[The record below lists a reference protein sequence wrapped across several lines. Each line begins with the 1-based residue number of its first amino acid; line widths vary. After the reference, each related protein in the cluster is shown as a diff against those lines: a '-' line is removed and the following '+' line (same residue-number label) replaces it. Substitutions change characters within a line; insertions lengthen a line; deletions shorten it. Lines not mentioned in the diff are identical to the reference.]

1 MNIRRPVSAVVAV
14 VLTLAAAGCGTF
26 DPQRARRDQ
35 VDAFR
40 ADLAAKAEALLAEP
54 LSLDACV
61 RIAMTNS
68 YAARKADL
76 DQELARLGRNAS
88 FSAFLPQVSVA
99 SGYTSRDYANVM
111 GATSAG
117 DYVTGPKRDSSTT
130 LSAGLPV
137 FMPSTWFLYAAARH
151 GYAAAAVAA
160 HYVRQSLVLQVT
172 SQYCDILVQ
181 QDTIAALRA
190 QLDAAENLSERLSG
204 LAGEGFAADWERGQA
219 DLQAA
224 SRRTELAHA
233 ERQLALLR
241 AQLLQ
246 TLGLPPDAEIRL
258 SGDLGPLDLPE
269 ASTADRVLQALATH
283 PQLSIADRQV
293 VMKEHA
299 VRQAFCDFLPTLSIS
314 ATHVWGG
321 EDLALEAVGWQTGFS
336 GAWALFK
343 GFANVEKYKS
353 AKVERTQ
360 SELERENTFLS
371 VIVGVI
377 SAENALRDA
386 TESLVLRQQAYDV
399 LAAKYADRAARADE
413 GLLPLS
419 DALDARAEMDL
430 AQVAL
435 VRSRY
440 QERIAAANLQ
450 LAMGATLLPDEQAGE
465 SADGQPA
472 GDAEADAVPE
482 GQASEAPAQP
492 ADGSPAP

>member
-1 MNIRRPVSAVVAV
+1 MNLRRPLSALLATA
-14 VLTLAAAGCGTF
+14 LLLAAAGCSTF
-26 DPQRARRDQ
+26 DPERARREQ
-35 VDAFR
+35 TDAFR
-40 ADLAAKAEALLAEP
+40 ADLSAKAEALLAEP

-76 DQELARLGRNAS
+76 DRELARLGRNAT
-88 FSAFLPQVSVA
+88 FSAFLPQVSLA
-99 SGYTSRDYANVM
+99 SGYTSRDYPNVM

-117 DYVTGPKRDSSTT
+117 DFVSGPKRDSSTT

-160 HYVRQSLVLQVT
+160 HYVRQCLVLQVT

-181 QDTIAALRA
+181 QDTIDALRA
-190 QLDAAENLSERLSG
+190 QLDAAENLSQRLSG
-204 LAGEGFAADWERGQA
+204 LADEGYAADWERGQA
-219 DLQAA
+219 DLQTA
-224 SRRTELAHA
+224 SRRTELAIA
-233 ERQLALLR
+233 ERQLGLLR

-246 TLGLPPDAEIRL
+246 TLGLPPDAPIRL

-269 ASTADRVLQALATH
+269 ASTADRVLQALSSH
-283 PQLSIADRQV
+283 PQLAIADRQV

-299 VRQAFCDFLPTLSIS
+299 VRQAFCDFLPTLSVS
-314 ATHVWGG
+314 ATHIWGG
-321 EDLALEAVGWQTGFS
+321 ENLALEAVGWQTGFS

-343 GFANVEKYKS
+343 GFANVDKYKS

-360 SELERENTFLS
+360 TELERENTFLS

-377 SAENALRDA
+377 SAENALHDA
-386 TESLVLRQQAYDV
+386 SEALALRQRAYDV
-399 LAAKYADRAARADE
+399 LSAKYEDRAARAAE

-450 LAMGATLLPDEQAGE
+450 LAMGATLLPDEAP
-465 SADGQPA
+465 ADAQEPVSEQPA
-472 GDAEADAVPE
+472 P
-482 GQASEAPAQP
+482 
-492 ADGSPAP
+492 